1 VIAGARRFDGRVQRQ
16 QIGLVGD
23 TADRGGDLADVLGTT
38 LEFAHELDRGVLA
51 GAVALDGAHGS
62 ADLHRGFGEH
72 HLNRFGP
79 APRGLGLGARLA
91 KAGDDLL
98 YGAQLLLRGARGLA
112 GAACDLLHSSAQF
125 LCRGGG
131 LGEAAGQLLGG
142 GGEAL

>member
-1 VIAGARRFDGRVQRQ
+1 MAAFSASRLVWSEIRLTAAVISLMSLARH
-16 QIGLVGD
+16 
-23 TADRGGDLADVLGTT
+23 

-51 GAVALDGAHGS
+51 GAVALDGAHGR
-62 ADLHRGFGEH
+62 ANLHRGFGEH
-72 HLNRFGP
+72 HLNRFGA
-79 APRGLGLGARLA
+79 APRGLGLGPSLA

-112 GAACDLLHSSAQF
+112 GAARDLLHGSAQF
-125 LCRGGG
+125 LCRGSS